1 MTPGQDMGI
10 AALVLGFFAFMLGS
24 SSVYS
29 GPWRPDHTAGSLR
42 QLRLRAISDLE
53 KIPSPDRQVQKTI
66 REAVE
71 DITKSLSREGQ
82 QHFLT
87 GAQILSAP
95 HGKRVFQNSKRAIER
110 LLKGARRRGAGESTK
125 TVYGQVVD
133 MLLRSDASIAER
145 CILTAE
151 RLADLELGSKKR
163 AKSAR
168 EQYEKALQETDA
180 VRAAD
185 GFKKAWETAQGVV
198 RFRSL
203 LTTAFRDGPDPFSP
217 RLGPNTLSLTF
228 EILEQGRFSLEFVQ
242 IIREPRSG
250 AVVRKLINSPWD
262 GRNGEGK
269 LVRDGKY
276 SYIAYGQLLSPRSA
290 KDKDKK
296 KSKEAAEKRL
306 RIRPSSFPVF
316 GTILVD
322 KTPPA
327 IEYEM
332 TPQPNELGWHRDEV
346 SVSFKAT
353 DRLSG
358 LASTSPSVVVNSE
371 GRKQSVTGMATDR
384 AGNRADLEVSLDLDL
399 HPPILRILGPN
410 SGVILNTPSL
420 TITGS
425 AVDPLSGMDAVT
437 CNGTVAKM
445 TSVIFTCEIP
455 VKRGTTEVQI
465 QATDKAGNAS
475 DSAITVHRLSG

>member
-1 MTPGQDMGI
+1 MTPGPHMGI
-10 AALVLGFFAFMLGS
+10 AALVLGFFALTLGS

-53 KIPSPDRQVQKTI
+53 KISAPDRQVQKTI

-82 QHFLT
+82 QHFLP

-95 HGKRVFQNSKRAIER
+95 HGKRVFENSKRAVER
-110 LLKGARRRGAGESTK
+110 LLKGARSRGAGESAK
-125 TVYGQVVD
+125 TVYGEVIDV
-133 MLLRSDASIAER
+133 LLRSDASIAER
-145 CILTAE
+145 CVLMAE
-151 RLADLELGSKKR
+151 RLAELDLGSER
-163 AKSAR
+163 QAGRAR
-168 EQYEKALQETDA
+168 EQYEKALQEEDA

-185 GFKKAWETAQGVV
+185 GFRKAWESAQRVV

-203 LTTAFRDGPDPFSP
+203 LTTTFRDGPDPFSP

-242 IIREPRSG
+242 IIQEPKSG
-250 AVVRKLINSPWD
+250 TTVRTLINSPWD
-262 GRNGEGK
+262 GRNSEGR
-269 LVRDGKY
+269 LVRDGRY

-296 KSKEAAEKRL
+296 KDKEAEEKRL
-306 RIRPSSFPVF
+306 RIRPSSFPIF

-327 IEYEM
+327 IRSVV
-332 TPQPNELGWHRDEV
+332 TPQPNELGWHNGEV
-346 SVSFKAT
+346 SVSFRAT
-353 DRLSG
+353 DRVSG
-358 LASTSPSVVVNSE
+358 LASTSPAIVINSE
-371 GRKQSVTGMATDR
+371 GTEQSVTGTATDR
-384 AGNRADLEVSLDLDL
+384 AGNRADLDVALNLDL

-410 SGVILNTPSL
+410 SGVTLNNPSV
-420 TITGS
+420 TVTGS
-425 AVDPLSGMDAVT
+425 AVDPLSGLGAVA
-437 CNGTVAKM
+437 CNKTSAKM
-445 TSVIFTCEIP
+445 TSVIFTCELP
-455 VKRGTTEVQI
+455 PE
-465 QATDKAGNAS
+465 AG
-475 DSAITVHRLSG
+475 RY